1 MPTVTTTTS
10 DVPISPL
17 VVAVVGPTATGKSAL
32 AVALA
37 LALDGEIVNADASAL
52 YRGMDIG
59 TAKPTLAERRGI
71 PHHQLDVLEV
81 TQEASVA
88 AYQQG
93 ARADVETILARGRLP
108 ILAGGSGLYVRAAL
122 DHLDIPPTDP
132 AVRARLEA
140 EATADPDGPSH
151 LRSRLAQLD
160 PVAAQR
166 IEPNNIRRIV
176 RALEVIE
183 LTGQPFSATMPE
195 RRHLRPTVMIGLTL
209 DRASLD
215 ARIEARTRAMWDA
228 GLVAEVEHLLD
239 RGLAQGRTARTALGY
254 AQAIDQLRGALT
266 QTEAIEAT
274 AAATRRFARRQESW
288 FRPDPRI
295 IWLPAEAPDLLGR
308 AQEAVKAASQT
319 SAMPENG

>member
-1 MPTVTTTTS
+1 LPRE
-10 DVPISPL
+10 D
-17 VVAVVGPTATGKSAL
+17 
-32 AVALA
+32 
-37 LALDGEIVNADASAL
+37 
-52 YRGMDIG
+52 
-59 TAKPTLAERRGI
+59 
-71 PHHQLDVLEV
+71 
-81 TQEASVA
+81 
-88 AYQQG
+88 
-93 ARADVETILARGRLP
+93 RLHV
-108 ILAGGSGLYVRAAL
+108 GGSGLYVRAAL

-140 EATADPDGPSH
+140 EATVDPDGPSH
-151 LRSRLAQLD
+151 LRARLAQLD

-166 IEPNNIRRIV
+166 IEPNNVRRIV

-183 LTGQPFSATMPE
+183 LTGRPFSATMPE
-195 RRHLRPTVMIGLTL
+195 RRHLLPTVMIGLTL

-228 GLVAEVEHLLD
+228 GLVAEVEGLLD

-295 IWLPAEAPDLLGR
+295 TWLPAEAPDLLGR

>member
-93 ARADVETILARGRLP
+93 ARADVEAIIARGRLP

-140 EATADPDGPSH
+140 EATADPDGPSPVSYTH
-151 LRSRLAQLD
+151 LDVYKRQVQESGGCHDLHHRRHRYSHSPGRIANPRLWHSDSACPVMIAGVSGCRSR
-160 PVAAQR
+160 R
-166 IEPNNIRRIV
+166 
-176 RALEVIE
+176 
-183 LTGQPFSATMPE
+183 
-195 RRHLRPTVMIGLTL
+195 
-209 DRASLD
+209 
-215 ARIEARTRAMWDA
+215 
-228 GLVAEVEHLLD
+228 
-239 RGLAQGRTARTALGY
+239 
-254 AQAIDQLRGALT
+254 
-266 QTEAIEAT
+266 
-274 AAATRRFARRQESW
+274 
-288 FRPDPRI
+288 
-295 IWLPAEAPDLLGR
+295 
-308 AQEAVKAASQT
+308 
-319 SAMPENG
+319 